1 MDQLSREQLNELAD
15 KWLKGTLTPEERE
28 LLDQWYDI
36 DAGEPMNWTGEDDK
50 EEELESRLLAGIR
63 ENRTPVRTLRRR
75 RWLIPAAAVLLIT
88 LGAGT
93 YFYLADKAKQQQTQL
108 ANLIRPGGNKAIL
121 TLANG
126 KQLILNNVANGLIT
140 NSAGI
145 TVTKTAN
152 GQLTY
157 TIANVTPVDAPLA
170 YNTIEVPVGGK
181 YQVILPDGT
190 KVWLDAATKLRYPE
204 RFTGTERKVEL
215 ITGQAYFEVNYNA
228 KMPFRVIT
236 ANPTVEDLG
245 THFNI
250 MAYPGESIKTTL
262 LEGSVK
268 ISNTSGSKILIP
280 GQQARVTPA
289 GIAIADHT
297 DLEDVTAWKDDY
309 FKFNESL
316 ETIMNKISRWY
327 NVQIDYQFKPDPN
340 LNFGGKISRTRNI
353 AEVLRIM
360 EYTGKVHFKIE
371 GRRVIVMQ

>member
-1 MDQLSREQLNELAD
+1 MDELSKEQLNELAD

-28 LLDQWYDI
+28 LLDGWYDI
-36 DAGEPMNWTGEDDK
+36 EAGEPLHWTGKDHT

-75 RWLIPAAAVLLIT
+75 RWFIPAAAVLLIT
-88 LGAGT
+88 LGTAT
-93 YFYLADKAKQQQTQL
+93 YFYFAEKAKQQTTL
-108 ANLIRPGGNKAIL
+108 ANIIRPGGNKAIL

-126 KQLILNNVANGLIT
+126 KKIILNNLSNGILT
-140 NSAGI
+140 NNAGI
-145 TVTKTAN
+145 TITKTAN

-157 TIANVTPVDAPLA
+157 TIAGATPTDALLA
-170 YNTIEVPVGGK
+170 YNTIEVPIGGK

-204 RFTGTERKVEL
+204 RFAGTERKVEL
-215 ITGQAYFEVNYNA
+215 LTGQAYFEVNYNA
-228 KMPFRVIT
+228 KMPFKVATAGPVI
-236 ANPTVEDLG
+236 EDLG

-250 MAYPGESIKTTL
+250 MAYPDENAIKTTL

-268 ISNTSGSKILIP
+268 ISNITGSKILVP
-280 GQQARVTPA
+280 GQQAQVTPA
-289 GIAIADHT
+289 RIAIANNI

-309 FKFNESL
+309 FKFNENL
-316 ETIMNKISRWY
+316 ESIMNKVARWY

-340 LNFGGKISRTRNI
+340 LAFGGKISRTRDI
-353 AEVLRIM
+353 AEVLKIM

-371 GRRVIVMQ
+371 GRRVIVTQ